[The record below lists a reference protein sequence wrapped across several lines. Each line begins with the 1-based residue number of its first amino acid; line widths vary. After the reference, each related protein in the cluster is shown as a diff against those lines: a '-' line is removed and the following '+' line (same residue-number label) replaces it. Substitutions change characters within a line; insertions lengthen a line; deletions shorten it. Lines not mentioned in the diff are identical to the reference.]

1 MMGVLIDRWR
11 AAKQLFKTTAKVKK
25 PSPTVGAFASK
36 TLGIEKALT
45 KVEAAEAKGV
55 TVPKNLVAFKAAI
68 KEFQVAKTNYI
79 VVLDATVGK
88 EPAGADRDLYRKGVA
103 VLRTELNALDSTLKM
118 QVVKADS
125 IAAGNTLQRVM
136 ADSLMHDVA
145 KGCDDALAFIARI
158 RTNPTAAAFNQGIE
172 TAARD
177 ITQYAGNINRLTTAG
192 FVFAKAEPTNLLA
205 VLKAWS
211 NDHRE
216 VPPNATAAQVLKELK
231 AFEMAVKGI
240 KTWAA

>member
-1 MMGVLIDRWR
+1 MGALLDRWR
-11 AAKQLFKTTAKVKK
+11 AAKQLFKATARVKK
-25 PSPTVGAFASK
+25 PSPTVGTFASK

-55 TVPKNLVAFKAAI
+55 TIPKNLAAFKAAAQ
-68 KEFQVAKTNYI
+68 EFRVAKTSYI

-103 VLRTELNALDSTLKM
+103 VLRTELNALDSTLKT
-118 QVVKADS
+118 QTVKAES
-125 IAAGNTLQRVM
+125 VAAGNNLQTVM
-136 ADSLMHDVA
+136 AASLMHDVA

-158 RTNPTAAAFNQGIE
+158 RANPTAAAFNQGIE

-177 ITQYAGNINRLTTAG
+177 ITQYAGNINKLTQAG
-192 FVFAKAEPTNLLA
+192 FVFTKAQPTQLLG

-211 NDHRE
+211 NDSRE
-216 VPPNATAAQVLKELK
+216 VPANAAPAAVLKELK
-231 AFEMAVKGI
+231 LFETAVKGI